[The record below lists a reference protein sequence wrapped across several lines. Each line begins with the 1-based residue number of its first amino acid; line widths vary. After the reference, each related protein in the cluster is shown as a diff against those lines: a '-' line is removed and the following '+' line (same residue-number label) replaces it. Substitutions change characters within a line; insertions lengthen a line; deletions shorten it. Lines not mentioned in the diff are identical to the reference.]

1 MSLTRSGSFCM
12 SGASRRRMPRLMR
25 ARCVDGVH
33 LVHVV
38 ALAAR
43 HHLERQL
50 VVIAQKDRPLAGLG
64 NVGRLLHDVHD
75 RVAVLLGDRHV
86 DPRHQG
92 EVERHVALVARSEV
106 LGDVLRPL
114 VRLGEEEPVV
124 VVRVERGAHLLQH
137 RVGLGQVLVGRAVAL
152 AQVGDGVEP
161 HPVHAQVEPVAHDA
175 DHGPHDVGVR
185 EIEIGLVREEAVPV
199 VAPSP
204 PGPRSSWT
212 SRYR

>member
-1 MSLTRSGSFCM
+1 MMGEPGHGEQQAVHELDPVRIVLHERGEPPADAEVDA
-12 SGASRRRMPRLMR
+12 GAL
-25 ARCVDGVH
+25 VDGVH

-50 VVIAQKDRPLAGLG
+50 VVVAQEDRPLAGLG
-64 NVGRLLHDVHD
+64 YVGRLLHDVHD

-92 EVERHVALVARSEV
+92 EVERHVALVARAEV

-124 VVRVERGAHLLQH
+124 VVRVERGAHRLQH
-137 RVGLGQVLVGRAVAL
+137 GVRLGQVLVVRAVAL

-175 DHGPHDVGVR
+175 
-185 EIEIGLVREEAVPV
+185 
-199 VAPSP
+199 
-204 PGPRSSWT
+204 
-212 SRYR
+212 